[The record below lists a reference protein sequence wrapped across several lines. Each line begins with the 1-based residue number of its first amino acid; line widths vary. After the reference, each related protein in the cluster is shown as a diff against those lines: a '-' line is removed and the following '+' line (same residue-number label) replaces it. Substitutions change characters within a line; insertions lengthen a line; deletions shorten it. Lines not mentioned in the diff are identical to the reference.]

1 MEALLENVLVIPF
14 IVLTV
19 LAFGAVIRRLLGVR
33 VGPVRTVLG
42 ALLAFLLSG
51 PLLYA
56 MLPAPLEADTGTKL
70 VFLTLAVATA
80 SLVAM
85 VVLVI
90 AEVLVPEG
98 SLPGPVELW
107 RSSRARLARTRR
119 YLQILRILVR
129 HGLARFL
136 RGQRHSGLDSS
147 AFRRELARSLRRALD
162 EGGVTFVKLGQQ
174 LSTRRDLLPPEFVEE
189 LSALQDNAAP
199 IPWEAAKT
207 VLATELGNHADHV
220 LSWVDPEPLAA
231 ASIAQVHA
239 ARLTTGAEVVVKIQR
254 PGVSGVVE
262 RDLDILFHLA
272 RTLEGRTQWAR
283 SLGLRE
289 LASGFAKA
297 LREELDFTVERDNL
311 CDRRLTPRHGARPG
325 PRTRHVS
332 RRPASR
338 QRAGRAGR
346 NTGNP

>member
-107 RSSRARLARTRR
+107 RSSRARLACTRR

-136 RGQRHSGLDSS
+136 RGQRHSGLILRHFDENSPGRCGGRSMREASLSS
-147 AFRRELARSLRRALD
+147 NS
-162 EGGVTFVKLGQQ
+162 
-174 LSTRRDLLPPEFVEE
+174 
-189 LSALQDNAAP
+189 DN
-199 IPWEAAKT
+199 
-207 VLATELGNHADHV
+207 
-220 LSWVDPEPLAA
+220 SCPLAA
-231 ASIAQVHA
+231 ICCLQSLS
-239 ARLTTGAEVVVKIQR
+239 RSYLRCRTTLPQFHGKLPNRPCHGTREPYRPRAVV
-254 PGVSGVVE
+254 G
-262 RDLDILFHLA
+262 
-272 RTLEGRTQWAR
+272 
-283 SLGLRE
+283 
-289 LASGFAKA
+289 
-297 LREELDFTVERDNL
+297 
-311 CDRRLTPRHGARPG
+311 
-325 PRTRHVS
+325 
-332 RRPASR
+332 
-338 QRAGRAGR
+338 
-346 NTGNP
+346 